1 LTYNLNL
8 NCLDAK
14 TCQQESKL
22 LSSNDGFESH
32 FKSCKPLHIW
42 SRAVGVGLATLNFLH
57 FWTLHPLSLGIFYPL
72 TSIVALLLECGVWTM
87 SYFSTLFSLFFFFCH
102 PPPFLGIKT
111 CWLTS
116 ISNSYEYFKCLAY
129 HSKMAIFGSDRNTSV
144 TWCQKV
150 REQTHPY
157 KNNIMFDKWL

>member
-1 LTYNLNL
+1 MNL
-8 NCLDAK
+8 NCLDPK
-14 TCQQESKL
+14 TCQHESKP
-22 LSSNDGFESH
+22 LSSNNGFQSH
-32 FKSCKPLHIW
+32 FKLCKPFRIW
-42 SRAVGVGLATLNFLH
+42 SQAIVVGLVTSRLLDFLH
-57 FWTLHPLSLGIFYPL
+57 FWTLHPLSLGMFYPL
-72 TSIVALLLECGVWTM
+72 TSIVALLPERVVWTM

-116 ISNSYEYFKCLAY
+116 ISNSYQYFKCLAY

-157 KNNIMFDKWL
+157 KNNIMFDKLL